1 MGKQIIEKLKTDSDI
16 LDNLVIIK
24 SGLKAYQNGKGKPKQ
39 TKEIVKNRPFDYKL
53 KFDENTHK
61 YLEGKDVLRFALNW
75 SGEYLQFGEH
85 LAEPRIFPGKKLI
98 IREITSKFPYSLIA
112 TYTEELYLFNISN
125 VVVLERDDMQID
137 LKYILAIINSSL
149 LSYYFLLNTAKS
161 VRIMFPKI
169 ILTDLRQFPIK
180 AIALDDQRP
189 FISKADTMLSKNREL
204 HELKTDFL
212 NFMKAELKPA
222 KISKKLENWQGLDWE
237 SFNKELTKCKAK
249 DLNLQERK
257 EWLSYFTEQ
266 KGKAAE
272 IQTIIDSTDR
282 EIDQM
287 VYELYGLTEE
297 EIHVVENNY
306 KEKK

>member
-1 MGKQIIEKLKTDSDI
+1 
-16 LDNLVIIK
+16 
-24 SGLKAYQNGKGKPKQ
+24 
-39 TKEIVKNRPFDYKL
+39 
-53 KFDENTHK
+53 
-61 YLEGKDVLRFALNW
+61 
-75 SGEYLQFGEH
+75 
-85 LAEPRIFPGKKLI
+85 
-98 IREITSKFPYSLIA
+98 
-112 TYTEELYLFNISN
+112 
-125 VVVLERDDMQID
+125 MQID

-222 KISKKLENWQGLDWE
+222 KISKKLKNWQGLDWE